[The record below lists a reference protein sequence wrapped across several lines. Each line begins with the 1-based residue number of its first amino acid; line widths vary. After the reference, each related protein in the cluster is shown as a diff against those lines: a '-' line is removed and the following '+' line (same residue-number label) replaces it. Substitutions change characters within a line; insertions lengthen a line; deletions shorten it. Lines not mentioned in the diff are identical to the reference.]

1 MKHGDVTFPPPVD
14 LKDNFS
20 TLPVVEALS
29 RSSYSK
35 LLVEALIRFS
45 YSILLF
51 EALIR
56 SSYSKLLLF
65 GHLSAPA
72 PPRRG
77 AAH

>member
-29 RSSYSK
+29 RSSYS
-35 LLVEALIRFS
+35 
-45 YSILLF
+45 ILLF
-51 EALIR
+51 DSLIR